1 MFNYINTVYDVSSR
15 ATFEHLNLWFN
26 ELDTYSSSQEVIK
39 MIVGN
44 KVDKESSGNR
54 EVTRKEGEAFA
65 RKMGTLFIEAS
76 AKTKTGVKDAFIEV
90 VRKVFFFSFIF
101 INYYIYK
108 K

>member
-1 MFNYINTVYDVSSR
+1 
-15 ATFEHLNLWFN
+15 
-26 ELDTYSSSQEVIK
+26 

-54 EVTRKEGEAFA
+54 EVSRKEGEAFA

-90 VRKVFFFSFIF
+90 VRKIIETPSLWQKQQNKAPGTIHMSGDDVPQGGCAC
-101 INYYIYK
+101 
-108 K
+108 